1 MSNDNVLP
9 SQRSHNPNDQ
19 HHHHIIPLKTYLNV
33 FGALIV
39 LTVITVAAAQFD
51 FGALNAV
58 VAFAIASVKAL
69 LVLAYFMHL
78 KYDNM
83 MNRVIIASGVFFLIV
98 LYMFVFIDDVTRIFQ
113 GSTL

>member
-1 MSNDNVLP
+1 MGSKSSNVLP
-9 SQRSHNPNDQ
+9 SQHAKHQDS
-19 HHHHIIPLKTYLNV
+19 HHIIPLRTYLNV
-33 FGALIV
+33 FAALIV
-39 LTVITVAAAQFD
+39 LTFVTVAASRID

-58 VAFAIASVKAL
+58 IAFAIASVKAL

-83 MNRVIIASGVFFLIV
+83 MNRVIIASGVFFLLV
-98 LYMFVFIDDVTRIFQ
+98 LWMFVTIDDITRIFQ